1 MLKTTLI
8 LVAAIIMGRLLRG
21 SSLPGIAARLVL
33 PAVFLLLFVL
43 GLGLGADAR
52 LMGDLP
58 LLLGRA
64 LLLTFFALAGCLLLA
79 RPISRHFGGSGRR

>member
-21 SSLPGIAARLVL
+21 SPVPGIAARLVL

-43 GLGLGADAR
+43 GLGLGSDAR

-64 LLLTFFALAGCLLLA
+64 LLLTFFGLAGCLILA
-79 RPISRHFGGSGRR
+79 RPVGRYFARSRRP

>member
-8 LVAAIIMGRLLRG
+8 LVIAIIMGRLLKG
-21 SSLPGIAARLVL
+21 SRLPGIAARLVL

-43 GLGLGADAR
+43 GLGLGADDR

-64 LLLTFFALAGCLLLA
+64 LLLTFFGLAGCLLLA
-79 RPISRHFGGSGRR
+79 RPLGRYFDGNKR